1 MMVYV
6 YVEEMLEGPFNQLRI
21 SREFLRLSVQL
32 WPADRAYGRV
42 RMLSNSMTRR
52 RKPAPA
58 PRVASAV
65 FLLFFAIAAFGTP
78 VAEGR
83 PWREQLIP
91 ILGVTIEKKE
101 VVGTI
106 AAVRLSFEERTDHAG
121 LAVHFLSTSGRFS
134 PMAQTAAQEAIYRT
148 AKAAGLNTDCWTV
161 ILSVPEPGLTIYG
174 ESLSAMIGLSVVAL
188 AKGDL
193 VPPDRVI
200 TGRITPDGHIGSVTA
215 VPLKVRAAE
224 KAHIRRVLVPEEMD
238 LSDGDWR
245 TPFLL
250 QVSPVSSISQAYTA
264 LTDHPL
270 LP

>member
-1 MMVYV
+1 MVYC
-6 YVEEMLEGPFNQLRI
+6 EGGCRRKRI
-21 SREFLRLSVQL
+21 KGVASI
-32 WPADRAYGRV
+32 
-42 RMLSNSMTRR
+42 MINSMTRR
-52 RKPAPA
+52 RDP
-58 PRVASAV
+58 ASATDGAMSAV
-65 FLLFFAIAAFGTP
+65 LLLLFAIVAFGTQA
-78 VAEGR
+78 AEAR
-83 PWREQLIP
+83 PWREQLVP

-101 VVGTI
+101 VVGTV
-106 AAVRLSFEERTDHAG
+106 ARVRLSFEERADHAG
-121 LAVHFLSTSGRFS
+121 LAVQFLSTSGRFS

-148 AKAAGLNTDCWTV
+148 ARAAGLNTDCWTV

-215 VPLKVRAAE
+215 VPLKVIAAG

-250 QVSPVSSISQAYTA
+250 QVSPVSSLSQAYKA
-264 LTDHPL
+264 LTDLPL
-270 LP
+270 LPSSLGKDG